1 MPDNPSRKRRELAA
15 QCLALAEQISDV
27 NVRAKLVA
35 MAQKWLDLAN
45 DEFGS
50 HELDA
55 WNKTFYH
62 RAIQT
67 KIREEHRAQ
76 YEPPPELPDR
86 DFRASDAGSR

>member
-1 MPDNPSRKRRELAA
+1 VLGLGGADFRFELSREA
-15 QCLALAEQISDV
+15 C
-27 NVRAKLVA
+27 A

-55 WNKTFYH
+55 WNKTFYY

-67 KIREEHRAQ
+67 KIGQELRMLYQ
-76 YEPPPELPDR
+76 PPPELPDR
-86 DFRASDAGSR
+86 IFCASDAASRQ

>member
-1 MPDNPSRKRRELAA
+1 MPDNSSRKRRELAA
-15 QCLALAEQISDV
+15 RCLALAEQTSDL

-62 RAIQT
+62 RATQT
-67 KIREEHRAQ
+67 SKPR
-76 YEPPPELPDR
+76 LT
-86 DFRASDAGSR
+86 GSF